1 MNSGEVESMLALAKE
16 KGLFLMEGLW
26 TRCFPATRRVAEILR
41 SGDLGKVVSVTA
53 DLGFFIPEEV
63 RRLYDLKIGG
73 GGLLDLGLYPI
84 SWILLAFDAADF
96 RGSNATATIHRE
108 GADMTGTVTLR
119 FGDQGLGTAHYSCRA
134 ETQKETHICCE
145 GGSIHVNRCWSAH
158 APARI
163 VVKRGGSYGLEGGE
177 GEVEEFPLPEFV
189 GNCAMN
195 FGNSE
200 GFVYEARHVEE
211 CLEKGLVESPLWTH
225 AETRLL
231 HRVLDDAR
239 RQVGVAYPQDK
250 N

>member
-63 RRLYDLKIGG
+63 RRLYDLTIGG

-108 GADMTGTVTLR
+108 GADTTGTVTLR